1 MQDCYIDYNE
11 KFTKRKGGKQKM
23 PNACSTMPA
32 CRETRRRCIL
42 LLQQII
48 ILMQ

>member
-23 PNACSTMPA
+23 PHTRAAMPD
-32 CRETRRRCIL
+32 CLPYHGRRPHVL
-42 LLQQII
+42 
-48 ILMQ
+48 